1 MALNGEQLMEDM
13 LQAALPILRKGGAD
27 ALTFATGELRKMA
40 ELAVSVEAQLIAGEI
55 DQAQAALL
63 FDMQKQASKAVLL
76 TVQGLGLV
84 NAELALNAALGVI
97 KGVVNTAVRF
107 PLL

>member
-1 MALNGEQLMEDM
+1 MPLNGEQLMEDM

-27 ALTFATGELRKMA
+27 ALTFAKVELKTLA
-40 ELAVSVEAQLIAGEI
+40 ELAVSVEAQLLAGEI
-55 DQAQAALL
+55 DRSQAALP
-63 FDMQKQASKAVLL
+63 FDMQKQASKTVLL

-84 NAELALNAALGVI
+84 SAELALNAALGVI
-97 KGVVNTAVRF
+97 KGVVNAAVRF